1 MKAGKYFG
9 SQLERS
15 IKMEAKKDILAMI
28 KIVAEHNLLHPNK
41 ELEHAARE
49 VFEEYKKI

>member
-1 MKAGKYFG
+1 MKVGKYIG

-15 IKMEAKKDILAMI
+15 LKREAKKDILGI
-28 KIVAEHNLLHPNK
+28 LKIVAERNLVAPNV
-41 ELEHAARE
+41 ELELVARE